1 MPRRLLKTL
10 MTDESDLH
18 DLPQATVLRQTHFRL
33 SVVWIIPILAAVVAL
48 GIAIQRIRN
57 AGPVISI
64 LVKNASGIEAGK
76 TLIKYKD
83 VAIGH
88 VTTVRLSDDY
98 SRVLVSA
105 EIDKHVAGLIVED
118 AKFWVV
124 APRVSLSGVSG
135 LNTLLSGQYIGFQ
148 AGKSLKQA
156 RDFTALDVAPV
167 IAEQPGL
174 RLRLAAQTLG
184 SIGVGAPI
192 YYRSLPVG
200 QVEAYDLAADGKSIE
215 ATIFVNSP
223 YDKYVTTGSRFW
235 NASGIE
241 VNAGANGVEIHTESI
256 VSVLIGGVGFDV
268 PDFLPPGE
276 PAAANAE
283 FPLYQSRAI
292 AMTVPDAIEQHFVL
306 YFNESLRGLV
316 VGAPVTLFGLTV
328 GRVAEVG
335 LSYDSTTLNLRPRVL
350 VTFYP
355 ERVSLNLTAK
365 ERADAALD
373 VANMPLQARARV
385 LRHLVEDRGLRAQ
398 LQTGSLITGDLFVAF
413 EYAPDAPKAKVD
425 WSKEPLELPV
435 ASGGLAS
442 LEAKLNSILAK
453 VDAMPL
459 ADMGIGVKN
468 VLGTLNQTLK
478 QADALFSRVDTELL
492 PEGTQTIAALHKA
505 IADADRALLG
515 RDSPTTQDLHDMMVE
530 LTDTMRSVRVF
541 VNYLQQHPSML
552 IRGKKEEKP

>member
-1 MPRRLLKTL
+1 MAEQSGLN
-10 MTDESDLH
+10 
-18 DLPQATVLRQTHFRL
+18 DLPQATVVRQKHFRV

-48 GIAIQRIRN
+48 GIAIQRVRN
-57 AGPVISI
+57 AGPSI
-64 LVKNASGIEAGK
+64 NIVVKNASGIEAGK

-83 VAIGH
+83 VTIGH
-88 VTTVRLSDDY
+88 VSSVQLSDDY

-105 EIDKHVAGLIVED
+105 EIDKHAAGLIVED
-118 AKFWVV
+118 AQFWVV
-124 APRVSLSGVSG
+124 APHVSLSGISG
-135 LNTLLSGQYIGFQ
+135 LNTLLSGQYIGFR
-148 AGKSLKQA
+148 AGSSPKRA
-156 RDFTALDVAPV
+156 RDFTALDVAPIV
-167 IAEQPGL
+167 ADQPGR
-174 RLRLAAQTLG
+174 RLRLMATSLG
-184 SIGVGAPI
+184 SIGIGAPI
-192 YYRSLPVG
+192 YYRSMPVG
-200 QVEAYDLAADGKSIE
+200 QVEAYDLAVDGKSIQ
-215 ATIFVNSP
+215 ATMFINAP

-235 NASGIE
+235 NASG
-241 VNAGANGVEIHTESI
+241 VDVTAGANGVEIHTESI
-256 VSVLIGGVGFDV
+256 VSVLVGGVGFDV

-283 FPLYQSRAI
+283 FPLYQSRTL
-292 AMTVPDAIEQHFVL
+292 AMTVPDAIERHFLL
-306 YFNESLRGLV
+306 YFDESLRGLV

-335 LSYDSTTLNLRPRVL
+335 LSYDPATLNLRPRVL

-355 ERVSLNLTAK
+355 ERLSMNLTAK
-365 ERADAALD
+365 ERTNADTD
-373 VANMPLQARARV
+373 IGNMSAQSRLKV

-413 EYAPDAPKAKVD
+413 EYVANAPKTQVD
-425 WSKEPLELPV
+425 WSREPLELPV

-459 ADMGIGVKN
+459 ADMGAGVKN

-492 PEGTQTIAALHKA
+492 PEGTKTIAALHKA
-505 IADADRALLG
+505 IADADQALLG
-515 RDSPTTQDLHDMMVE
+515 KDSPTAQDLHDMMLE

-552 IRGKKEEKP
+552 IRGKKEGKP